1 MSSNKGD
8 VDIGFDP
15 LAWMNEEQSSDETQE
30 ESAKPATEATPEVD
44 IVDSVEA
51 APAQEIKETV
61 QAEEEIKQSE
71 TIDIPVASGDSYRVN
86 LAGKTDISCAEQL
99 KEELEEA
106 LHQSAAIILEAEAVE
121 RADGAALQLLTAF
134 ARKIEDTDREFIW
147 EAPSDQLLAAA
158 NILGLKE
165 ALQLP

>member
-30 ESAKPATEATPEVD
+30 ESVKPATEATPEAD

-61 QAEEEIKQSE
+61 QAEDEIKQSE
-71 TIDIPVASGDSYRVN
+71 TVDIPVASGDSYRVN
-86 LAGKTDISCAEQL
+86 LAGKLTSPVQSNL
-99 KEELEEA
+99 KRNWKRLCT
-106 LHQSAAIILEAEAVE
+106 
-121 RADGAALQLLTAF
+121 RAPRLF
-134 ARKIEDTDREFIW
+134 
-147 EAPSDQLLAAA
+147 
-158 NILGLKE
+158 
-165 ALQLP
+165 

>member
-30 ESAKPATEATPEVD
+30 KSAEPVTEATPEAD
-44 IVDSVEA
+44 IVESVEA
-51 APAQEIKETV
+51 APAQEVKETAQV
-61 QAEEEIKQSE
+61 EDEIKPVE
-71 TIDIPVASGDSYRVN
+71 TADVPIVSGDSYRIN

-106 LHQSAAIILEAEAVE
+106 LHQSATIILEAEAVE

-134 ARKIEDTDREFIW
+134 ARKIEDTGREFIW
-147 EAPSDQLLAAA
+147 EAPSEQLLAAA